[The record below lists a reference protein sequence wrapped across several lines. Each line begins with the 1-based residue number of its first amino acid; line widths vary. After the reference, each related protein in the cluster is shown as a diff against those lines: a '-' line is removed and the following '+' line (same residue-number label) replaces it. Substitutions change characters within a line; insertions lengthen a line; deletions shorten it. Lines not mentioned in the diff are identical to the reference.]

1 MSNNDWK
8 KRLNI
13 VYSTN
18 PDFNYQTEEEP
29 EIETLAPERQDL
41 RIWLDTHIKGGKRAT
56 IVRGFVGSQD
66 DLDTLARKLKSKC
79 GVGGSTRDGEIIIQG
94 DMRDRVLEILTSE
107 GYRARKAGGK

>member
-18 PDFNYQTEEEP
+18 PNFSYQTEEE
-29 EIETLAPERQDL
+29 EQIETLSPDKQDL

-56 IVRGFVGSQD
+56 LVKGFIGSDD
-66 DLDTLARKLKSKC
+66 DLTELARKLKSKC

-94 DMRDRVLEILTSE
+94 DMRDRVLDILIGE
-107 GYRARKAGGK
+107 GYRAKKAGGK

>member
-18 PDFNYQTEEEP
+18 PDFSYQTEEE
-29 EIETLAPERQDL
+29 EQIETLSPEKQDL

-56 IVRGFVGSQD
+56 IVRGFVGSEY
-66 DLDTLARKLKSKC
+66 DLNELARKLKSKC

-94 DMRDRVLEILTSE
+94 DMRDRVLEILSAE
-107 GYRARKAGGK
+107 GYRAKKAGGK